1 MINSSFHSSS
11 SEGFGSP
18 CREVCPDIVFIVLNM
33 TEGCRRVRLKGRHNS
48 DGELPDNLSKLFQEF
63 EPAGGGEEN
72 AHNVEVS
79 EDMTR
84 EQVLDKVLEIIAKL

>member
-1 MINSSFHSSS
+1 M
-11 SEGFGSP
+11 
-18 CREVCPDIVFIVLNM
+18 CPDFVFIVLNM

-48 DGELPDNLSKLFQEF
+48 DGELPDNLNKLFQEF
-63 EPAGGGEEN
+63 EPAGGGEVN

-84 EQVLDKVLEIIAKL
+84 EQVLEKVLEIIAKL

>member
-1 MINSSFHSSS
+1 M
-11 SEGFGSP
+11 
-18 CREVCPDIVFIVLNM
+18 CPDIVFIVLNM
-33 TEGCRRVRLKGRHNS
+33 TEGCRRARLKGRHNS